1 MRNKQAII
9 FLGLALILGLGAA
22 LSAEYWLESR
32 MPNAAGEPIES
43 VSVVTARVDVPVGTK
58 LTEKQLKVVRWPKR
72 FVPDGAALSIENAA
86 GRVTR
91 RPLAIG
97 EPVQETSLLPEGSEA
112 GLVAVIA
119 DTKRA
124 ISVKVDPVIGVAGF
138 IKPGA
143 RVDVIATLRRIDLK
157 RKLPYTKVVLQDV
170 LVLAIDQKLEE
181 VRDGE
186 PKLVSV
192 VTLEVDPKQ
201 AEQLTYTSHEG
212 RLQLALR
219 GPSDHEVVKTLS
231 TGVSDLLPPRRRRG
245 RGPRVEVQVIKGSS
259 VSKVGF

>member
-1 MRNKQAII
+1 MSNKQAII

-22 LSAEYWLESR
+22 LTAERWLEGR
-32 MPNAAGEPIES
+32 TPTVAGEPIAS
-43 VSVVTARVDVPVGTK
+43 IPVVTARVDVPVGTT
-58 LTEKQLKVVRWPKR
+58 LTEKQLKVVRWPKS
-72 FVPDGAALSIENAA
+72 FVPGGAALSMDRAA

-97 EPVQETSLLPEGSEA
+97 EPVQETGLLPEGSEA
-112 GLVAVIA
+112 GLVAVIENR
-119 DTKRA
+119 KRA

-170 LVLAIDQKLEE
+170 RVLAIDQKLEE
-181 VRDGE
+181 VQNGE
-186 PKLVSV
+186 PQIVSV

-219 GPSDHEVVKTLS
+219 SPSDHEIVKTLS

-245 RGPRVEVQVIKGSS
+245 RGPSFQVQVIKGSS